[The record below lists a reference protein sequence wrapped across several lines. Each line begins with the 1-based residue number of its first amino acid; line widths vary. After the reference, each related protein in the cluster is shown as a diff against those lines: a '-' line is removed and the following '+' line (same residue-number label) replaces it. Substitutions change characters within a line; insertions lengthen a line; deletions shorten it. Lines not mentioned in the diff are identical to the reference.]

1 MAYTAVWWRTPGDVL
16 TESNMCMVRSLLRPF
31 WVPYYFKFDG
41 WCGEMGISG
50 NGSAN
55 CEQLAMIIHSPF
67 RLNAC
72 IQGLSHFTYF
82 HFAYSH
88 FNLLRT
94 ILPTQHICGKFY
106 LQVSASARSFKLS
119 SVTNNDD
126 FIIIS
131 IFH

>member
-1 MAYTAVWWRTPGDVL
+1 MAYTAVWWRISGEAL
-16 TESNMCMVRSLLRPF
+16 TESNMCMVRSHYL
-31 WVPYYFKFDG
+31 WKNFKSDG
-41 WCGEMGISG
+41 WCGEMGRSG
-50 NGSAN
+50 NGSTN
-55 CEQLAMIIHSPF
+55 CEQLAMITRSPF

-72 IQGLSHFTYF
+72 IRGSSHFAYF

-94 ILPTQHICGKFY
+94 ISPAQHMCGKFY

-119 SVTNNDD
+119 SVANDDD